1 MGFLSENCKLCRM
14 ETLADL
20 GDFTC
25 GDADLDDFFANDSFA
40 YYQQL
45 LGKTYLYKLRSLEE
59 DTIAA
64 FTISN
69 ASIRVDDLPNA
80 RKKKIEHDIPY
91 QKTCRNYP
99 AVLIGRLGVNKK
111 IHSKQ
116 VGSEIINFIKYWFV
130 EPNNKTGCRF
140 VLVDA
145 YNNPFTIKFY
155 ESNGFKMMFSNE
167 EQEKQVLNYIKNYD
181 EKKLYDE
188 INYLVLSFLSIDDNN
203 KKAPK
208 GAFLINL

>member
-1 MGFLSENCKLCRM
+1 MI
-14 ETLADL
+14 
-20 GDFTC
+20 
-25 GDADLDDFFANDSFA
+25 FFANDSLA

-111 IHSKQ
+111 IHSKH

-167 EQEKQVLNYIKNYD
+167 EQEKQYRRLKPDSSLNTRIMYFD
-181 EKKLYDE
+181 
-188 INYLVLSFLSIDDNN
+188 
-203 KKAPK
+203 
-208 GAFLINL
+208 LINLC

>member
-111 IHSKQ
+111 IHSKH

-155 ESNGFKMMFSNE
+155 ESNSFKMMFSNE
-167 EQEKQVLNYIKNYD
+167 EQEKQYRRLKPDSSLNTRIMYFD
-181 EKKLYDE
+181 
-188 INYLVLSFLSIDDNN
+188 
-203 KKAPK
+203 
-208 GAFLINL
+208 LINLC